1 MIVHLQKRLFVQRFL
16 CLSRA
21 CLGKVR
27 FQHKMDRKKNVS
39 APRQR
44 GTPARSRPGR
54 GMACTPRRG
63 SARAVGRPP
72 SSSCRSTTSP
82 SAAAPPPP
90 PPPLPPV
97 PRPGLQCLLRLALAL
112 LQREQQQSVRALRKR
127 QFRFEFSLR
136 LSRACLGKTIVFSI
150 KRRENGVSFTCDDG
164 LQGERRL
171 LVLRADR
178 ESRTERLGAYGRKH
192 TQGLF
197 SLQLSFVVV
206 RSLSWQM
213 IVSQQK
219 TTRQ

>member
-1 MIVHLQKRLFVQRFL
+1 MLVPSLSWKIFVFSIKWHRE
-16 CLSRA
+16 
-21 CLGKVR
+21 K
-27 FQHKMDRKKNVS
+27 DVS

-112 LQREQQQSVRALRKR
+112 LQLQREQQQSVRALRKR
-127 QFRFEFSLR
+127 SFVLSSPYACPEPVLVKRSFSVSNGAKTAFL
-136 LSRACLGKTIVFSI
+136 LPAMTAC
-150 KRRENGVSFTCDDG
+150 
-164 LQGERRL
+164 
-171 LVLRADR
+171 R
-178 ESRTERLGAYGRKH
+178 ESAGSSYSERIVKVEPSGSAPAEEKH